1 MEDFNLVLKR
11 KLFVLASA
19 LFIAG
24 GILSSDAKTLLLVPQ
39 DNRPVSLSYT
49 VSTATKAGYTVL
61 TPPDAYLSG
70 KNYQGSPD
78 LIWQWVDRNI
88 GKADAAILS
97 TDTLIYGGLVDS
109 RKHNESLETLENRAD
124 RIQSLK

>member
-49 VSTATKAGYTVL
+49 VSTATKAG
-61 TPPDAYLSG
+61 
-70 KNYQGSPD
+70 
-78 LIWQWVDRNI
+78 
-88 GKADAAILS
+88 
-97 TDTLIYGGLVDS
+97 
-109 RKHNESLETLENRAD
+109 
-124 RIQSLK
+124 

>member
-39 DNRPVSLSYT
+39 DNR
-49 VSTATKAGYTVL
+49 
-61 TPPDAYLSG
+61 
-70 KNYQGSPD
+70 
-78 LIWQWVDRNI
+78 
-88 GKADAAILS
+88 
-97 TDTLIYGGLVDS
+97 S
-109 RKHNESLETLENRAD
+109 RKLNLIQFQQQQRQAIRSLRLRTHICPGKIIRKPRSYLAMGR
-124 RIQSLK
+124 SGT

>member
-49 VSTATKAGYTVL
+49 VSTATKAGN
-61 TPPDAYLSG
+61 G
-70 KNYQGSPD
+70 
-78 LIWQWVDRNI
+78 
-88 GKADAAILS
+88 
-97 TDTLIYGGLVDS
+97 
-109 RKHNESLETLENRAD
+109 
-124 RIQSLK
+124 

>member
-49 VSTATKAGYTVL
+49 VSTATKAAIRSLRLRTHIC
-61 TPPDAYLSG
+61 PG
-70 KNYQGSPD
+70 KIIQGSPD
-78 LIWQWVDRNI
+78 LIWQW
-88 GKADAAILS
+88 
-97 TDTLIYGGLVDS
+97 
-109 RKHNESLETLENRAD
+109 
-124 RIQSLK
+124 